1 MSSPPGTLI
10 GSFGHNT
17 GGQIDVAIETFIL
30 SLDYLSLG
38 LRLWSRSM
46 TKTRWQIHDWL
57 IVVATF
63 LMTAR
68 YALEVAA
75 VVKCGVGLHIEEVL
89 TFGGP
94 GIIIT
99 FTQLLYAVDLLFA
112 TVITLLKISILHFYI
127 TLFPKKSFHRLVYIS
142 MFCCVV
148 FWFGSFFGTAF
159 LCTPPQ
165 KKWFTNIEGHCN
177 DEVTMYVSIVAG
189 DLATDLIIIALPMP
203 TLWRLHMPMSRKIPI
218 LFAFGLGFAIAA
230 ITSIRIKYFLQLDAS
245 DPLYSIWPDGVLSSL
260 VPLLGILNANLL
272 ASRPALKVIFGSS
285 KFSIKSNNTKD
296 SSQPFTLL
304 TDNSVP
310 LSNIQATRSTLDDED
325 GRVQVTRSW
334 DVESASTRGQQFDNR
349 QSHRAYAQTQG
360 PFRQVDQYRAV

>member
-10 GSFGHNT
+10 GGFAHNT
-17 GGQIDVAIETFIL
+17 GGQIDVAIETIIL

-46 TKTRWQIHDWL
+46 TKTRWQINDWL
-57 IVVATF
+57 VVVATL

-75 VVKCGVGLHIEEVL
+75 VVKCGVGLHIEEVIA
-89 TFGGP
+89 FGGP
-94 GIIIT
+94 SIIIT

-112 TVITLLKISILHFYI
+112 TIITLLKLSILHFYI
-127 TLFPKKSFHRLVYIS
+127 VLFPQKPFRYFVYTA
-142 MFCCVV
+142 MFFCIV

-159 LCTPPQ
+159 LCNPPQ
-165 KKWFTNIEGHCN
+165 KKWYTGIQGHCN
-177 DEVTMYVSIVAG
+177 DMVTMYVSIVAG
-189 DLATDLIIIALPMP
+189 DLVTDLIIIALPMP
-203 TLWRLHMPMSRKIPI
+203 TLWGLHMPLSRKIPI
-218 LFAFGLGFAIAA
+218 VFAFGLGFAIAA

-272 ASRPALKVIFGSS
+272 TSRPAMKVIFSSS
-285 KFSIKSNNTKD
+285 KFSTKSSRIED

-310 LSNIQATRSTLDDED
+310 LSNIQATRSTLDEED

-334 DVESASTRGQQFDNR
+334 GVESASMRGQQFDNR
-349 QSHRAYAQTQG
+349 PSHRAYA
-360 PFRQVDQYRAV
+360 